1 MRKIDNERH
10 IEIETSASN
19 LDILREL
26 NKRDALDEKLTKEL
40 KRLEAKD
47 RGLKTVLNHLKHLG
61 KDHWVYMTDVSL
73 DSYNIFTC
81 DLLLM
86 TSTHLYP
93 LEINYY
99 DGLFEFKEDLS
110 LLKGKESDQL
120 PIEAAQSVTALIMA
134 FSTIRSIN
142 LDVKG
147 AAIFPSS
154 TNQIRIFDE
163 VPGIEI
169 VGASQFDAFIQ
180 QIIRDEESRNSTEKI
195 DPMHIR
201 WLREIDQQHPIWT
214 IHISDEVKENIHP
227 GIACRACNGFDVTI
241 GKEFVSCPCGKCE
254 PLEEA
259 IVRTICDYGVLNYEK
274 SLYPP
279 DLHLFFD
286 NQVSMEQIETCLA
299 KHFSPVR

>member
-10 IEIETSASN
+10 IEIETFASN

-47 RGLKTVLNHLKHLG
+47 RGLKIVLNHLKYLG
-61 KDHWVYMTDVSL
+61 KDHWVYMTNVSL

-99 DGLFEFKEDLS
+99 DGLFEFKEALS
-110 LLKGKESDQL
+110 LLNGKEPDQL
-120 PIEAAQSVTALIMA
+120 PIESAQCVAALINA
-134 FSTIRSIN
+134 FSTICSIN

-147 AAIFPSS
+147 AAIFPSP
-154 TNQIRIFDE
+154 TNQIRIYDE
-163 VPGIEI
+163 VPEIEI
-169 VGASQFDAFIQ
+169 VGADQLDAFIKQ
-180 QIIRDEESRNSTEKI
+180 MIRDEKNRKSDEKI
-195 DPMHIR
+195 DPRYIR
-201 WLREIDQQHPIWT
+201 WLREIDQQQPIWT
-214 IHISDEVKENIHP
+214 IHISDEMKEHIHP
-227 GIACRACNGFDVTI
+227 GIACRACNGFNVTI
-241 GKEFVSCPCGKCE
+241 GKQFVSCPCRKCE

-274 SLYPP
+274 NLYPP

-286 NQVSMEQIETCLA
+286 NQVSMGQIEKCLV
-299 KHFSPVR
+299 KHFSPVG